1 MHAEKGIHSG
11 PRGFPY
17 CTGISPGSRP
27 RNVWLRIRWELRVSG
42 SVASGRPLVDPIT
55 TPKNLIREH

>member
-17 CTGISPGSRP
+17 CTRISPGSRP
-27 RNVWLRIRWELRVSG
+27 RIVRLPRELRVSG
-42 SVASGRPLVDPIT
+42 SISSGRPLIDPIT
-55 TPKNLIREH
+55 TPMNLIREH